1 MKIKTGLYIGIAI
14 VLIVG
19 GALLAVKGKDA
30 VSQAESRK
38 QGILDAEQKT
48 LLYQNSPGS
57 IVEVGVAVGDSIK
70 QGEVLF
76 KVKSAE
82 EGETDVL
89 APEDGSVNRIIVKPG
104 DQIQQG
110 MPMAILQ
117 KNNFYTDLYIQESEI
132 QKLEVNQSISVH
144 FPYLEHPAEVTGVI
158 ASIGVAPQFASLRM
172 SREKGQADLS
182 MFLVRVAM
190 DANADLLPGMTAEVK
205 LDEITD

>member
-1 MKIKTGLYIGIAI
+1 MKIKAGLYIGIAI

-48 LLYQNSPGS
+48 IFYQNSPGS
-57 IVEVGVAVGDSIK
+57 IVEVSVAVGDSIK

-82 EGETDVL
+82 GETDVV
-89 APEDGSVNRIIVKPG
+89 APEDGSVNKIIVKPG
-104 DQIQQG
+104 DLVQLG
-110 MPMAILQ
+110 MPMAVLQ

-132 QKLEVNQSISVH
+132 QKLEVEQSIGVY
-144 FPYLEHPAEVTGVI
+144 FPYLEHPTEVTGVI
-158 ASIGVAPQFASLRM
+158 TSIAAAPQFASLRM

-182 MFLVRVAM
+182 VFLVRVTM
-190 DANADLLPGMTAEVK
+190 EGNADLLPGMTAEVK
-205 LDEITD
+205 LDEVTD

>member
-1 MKIKTGLYIGIAI
+1 MKIKAGLYIGIAV

-19 GALLAVKGKDA
+19 GSLLAVKGKDA

-48 LLYQNSPGS
+48 LFYQNSPGS
-57 IVEVGVAVGDSIK
+57 IVEVSVAVGDSIK

-76 KVKSAE
+76 KVKSTE
-82 EGETDVL
+82 EGETDIL
-89 APEDGSVNRIIVKPG
+89 APEDGSVNRIVVKPG
-104 DQIQQG
+104 DQVQQG
-110 MPMAILQ
+110 MPMAVLQ

-132 QKLEVNQSISVH
+132 QKLEVNQSIGVH
-144 FPYLEHPAEVTGVI
+144 FPYLEHEAEVTGVI
-158 ASIGVAPQFASLRM
+158 TSIAAAPQFASLRM

-190 DANADLLPGMTAEVK
+190 DANAELLPGMTAEVK
-205 LDEITD
+205 LDEIAD

>member
-1 MKIKTGLYIGIAI
+1 MKIKAGLYIGIAI

-48 LLYQNSPGS
+48 IFYQNSPGS
-57 IVEVGVAVGDSIK
+57 IVEVSVAVGDSIK

-82 EGETDVL
+82 GETDVV
-89 APEDGSVNRIIVKPG
+89 APEDGSVNKIIVKPG
-104 DQIQQG
+104 DLVQLG
-110 MPMAILQ
+110 MPMAVLQ

-132 QKLEVNQSISVH
+132 QKLEVDQSIGVH
-144 FPYLEHPAEVTGVI
+144 FPYLEHPTEVTGVI
-158 ASIGVAPQFASLRM
+158 TSIATAPQFASLRM

-182 MFLVRVAM
+182 MFLVRVTM
-190 DANADLLPGMTAEVK
+190 DGNADLLPGMTAEVK
-205 LDEITD
+205 LDEVTD

>member
-1 MKIKTGLYIGIAI
+1 MKIKAGLYIGIAV

-19 GALLAVKGKDA
+19 GSLLAVKGKDA

-48 LLYQNSPGS
+48 LFYQNSPGS
-57 IVEVGVAVGDSIK
+57 IVEVSVAVGDSIK

-76 KVKSAE
+76 KVKSTE
-82 EGETDVL
+82 EGETDIL
-89 APEDGSVNRIIVKPG
+89 APEDGSVNRIVVKPG
-104 DQIQQG
+104 DQVQQG
-110 MPMAILQ
+110 MPMAVLQ

-132 QKLEVNQSISVH
+132 QKLEVNQSIGVH
-144 FPYLEHPAEVTGVI
+144 FPYLEHEVEVTGVI
-158 ASIGVAPQFASLRM
+158 TSIAAAPQFASLRM

-190 DANADLLPGMTAEVK
+190 DANAELLPGMTAEVK
-205 LDEITD
+205 LDEIAD

>member
-1 MKIKTGLYIGIAI
+1 MKIKAGLYIGIAV

-19 GALLAVKGKDA
+19 GSLLAVKGKDA

-48 LLYQNSPGS
+48 LFYQNSPGS
-57 IVEVGVAVGDSIK
+57 IVEVSVAVGDSIK

-76 KVKSAE
+76 KVKSTE
-82 EGETDVL
+82 EGETDIL
-89 APEDGSVNRIIVKPG
+89 APEDGSVNKIVVKPG

-110 MPMAILQ
+110 MPMAVLQ

-132 QKLEVNQSISVH
+132 QKLEVNQSIRVH
-144 FPYLEHPAEVTGVI
+144 FPYLEHEAEVTGVI
-158 ASIGVAPQFASLRM
+158 TSIAAAPQFASLRM

-190 DANADLLPGMTAEVK
+190 DANAELLPGMTAEVK
-205 LDEITD
+205 LDEIAD

>member
-1 MKIKTGLYIGIAI
+1 MKIKAGLYIGIAI

-30 VSQAESRK
+30 VIQAESRK

-48 LLYQNSPGS
+48 IFYQNSPGS

-82 EGETDVL
+82 GETDVV
-89 APEDGSVNRIIVKPG
+89 APEDGSVNKIIVKPG
-104 DQIQQG
+104 DLVQLG
-110 MPMAILQ
+110 MPMAVLQ

-132 QKLEVNQSISVH
+132 QKLEVDQSIGVH
-144 FPYLEHPAEVTGVI
+144 FPYLEHPTEVTGVI
-158 ASIGVAPQFASLRM
+158 TSIAAAPQFASLRM

-182 MFLVRVAM
+182 MFLVRVTM
-190 DANADLLPGMTAEVK
+190 DGNADLLPGMTAEVK
-205 LDEITD
+205 LDEVTD